1 MKTSRLYTVLAVV
14 MVAAM
19 LLGACAAKPTPA
31 ATATSAGPT
40 SYPAPTTGS
49 PATQANTNPT
59 SYPAPTTGAAAAA
72 VTQPVATVAAASGA
86 ITVTDGLNRT
96 VTLTAPAIRIVS
108 LAASNTE
115 ILYSIGAGSLV
126 VGRDEFSDYPAEAKN
141 LPSVGGSMGK
151 YDLEAIANLKPDLV
165 LAANI
170 NTPDQVKSLED
181 LKLTVFYLANP
192 TDINGLYTNLQTV
205 GKLVGKDA
213 EAATLVDGLKKRYDA
228 VVTAVAAATTK
239 PKVYYELDVT
249 DPTNPY
255 TAGPGSFVDQLI
267 TAAGGQNIGGTM
279 KDTWAQISQ
288 EQIISLNPDVIL
300 LGDSAYG
307 TTPDSVAK
315 RPGWDTLSAVKNN
328 QVFAFDD
335 NTVSRPDARLI
346 DGLEAMAKLIHPEL
360 FK

>member
-14 MVAAM
+14 MVTAM
-19 LLGACAAKPTPA
+19 LLGACVTKPTPA
-31 ATATSAGPT
+31 ATATSTGPT

-49 PATQANTNPT
+49 PATNSVPT
-59 SYPAPTTGAAAAA
+59 SYPAPTA
-72 VTQPVATVAAASGA
+72 VMATATQPAATVAAASGS

-96 VTLTAPAIRIVS
+96 VTLAAPATKVVS

-115 ILYSIGAGSLV
+115 ILYEIGAGPLV

-165 LAANI
+165 LAAGI

-192 TDINGLYTNLQTV
+192 TDINGLYTNLQMV
-205 GKLVGKDA
+205 AKLVGKDA
-213 EAATLVDGLKKRYDA
+213 EAATLIDSLKKRYAA
-228 VVTAVAAATTK
+228 VVTAVSAATSK
-239 PKVYYELDVT
+239 PKVYYELDAT
-249 DPTNPY
+249 DPTKPY

-267 TAAGGQNIGGTM
+267 TAAGGQNIGGSM
-279 KDTWAQISQ
+279 KDAWAQISQ

-300 LGDSAYG
+300 LGDAAYG

-315 RPGWDTLSAVKNN
+315 RPGWDALAAVKNN

-335 NTVSRPDARLI
+335 NLVSRPDARMI
-346 DGLEAMAKLIHPEL
+346 DGLEAMAKLIHPDL